1 VETNVPSM
9 RLTDAVHRLRGMFM
23 DVPGSRLSPDDAARL
38 SGVDTPLCQAVLEAL
53 LAARFL
59 KRGRDGTFTRTS
71 D

>member
-1 VETNVPSM
+1 MPSM
-9 RLTDAVHRLRGMFM
+9 RLTDAVERLHGMFM
-23 DVPGSRLSPDDAARL
+23 DVPGMRLSPDDAARL
-38 SGVDTPLCQAVLEAL
+38 SGVDSPMCQAILEAM